1 MADKID
7 GLKFLKSLSDSSKK
21 VAEQQYAKD
30 LRKQKRKALLEDEKK
45 EFQRELDTQ
54 TETGSEAEKRLLK
67 ELKTLR
73 GNISTTS
80 GQPLYPG
87 DFPDPEI
94 IEMQR
99 KTVRGNQDA
108 RSSYYSSPDYT
119 DSRLGNPGTPSRIA
133 NERMKEI
140 RRDIKTSERATERG
154 VPFVQQQR
162 VRDVEDKI
170 KEFRKIFERPGIDP
184 KRVDYLIRE
193 ATKNYIMQKYGT
205 GE

>member
-1 MADKID
+1 MAKLDAKQ
-7 GLKFLKSLSDSSKK
+7 LQKEFSESLPKRK
-21 VAEQQYAKD
+21 EAKYAKD
-30 LRKQKRKALLEDEKK
+30 LLKEKRKALLEDEKK

-108 RSSYYSSPDYT
+108 RSSYYGSPDYT
-119 DSRLGNPGTPSRIA
+119 DSKIGNPGTPSRIA
-133 NERMKEI
+133 NERMNEI
-140 RRDIKTSERATERG
+140 RRNIKTSERATERD
-154 VPFVQQQR
+154 VPFAQQQR
-162 VRDVEDKI
+162 VKDVEDKI

>member
-1 MADKID
+1 MARLNAKQ
-7 GLKFLKSLSDSSKK
+7 LQKEFEENLPKRKE
-21 VAEQQYAKD
+21 ANYARD
-30 LRKQKRKALLEDEKK
+30 LQKQKRKALLEDEKK
-45 EFQRELDTQ
+45 EFQKELDTQ

-119 DSRLGNPGTPSRIA
+119 DLRIGNPGTPSRIA
-133 NERMKEI
+133 NERMNEI
-140 RRDIKTSERATERG
+140 RRDIKTSKRATERG
-154 VPFVQQQR
+154 VPFAQQQR
-162 VRDVEDKI
+162 VRDVEDKQ

-184 KRVDYLIRE
+184 KRVKYLIRE